1 MKKNSDQSRR
11 TFLGNISKAGL
22 LSMVSIAPAIA
33 KAAAPEA
40 QETNHKFLCKPYLQ
54 YPAPNTISVVWL
66 TAKPCYSWVEYNL
79 EGQPPQKAHTV
90 SHGLVDANN
99 TLHKIPLTDLV
110 PGKKY
115 SYKVFSKEITDFQ
128 PYKLT
133 YGEII
138 SSDTYTFTAPDPQV
152 KEVSWLMINDIHDR
166 PESIPHLMGLNGNN
180 PYHFVFFNGDVFDY
194 QADEQQIINHM
205 LTPCGESFSTQTP
218 FMYVRGNHE
227 TRGKY
232 AREWHQYF
240 ENPGRDNFFSF
251 TWGPVHAIVLDT
263 GEDKEDTHPVYGG
276 IVDFDRYREQQ
287 AAWLEKQLQSPAYK
301 KAKYKV
307 VIMHIPH
314 YHGGEWHGTVHC
326 REQFGELFNKHKID
340 ILICGH
346 THTYG
351 VHPPEPGKHNYP
363 LIIGGGPKDGK
374 RTLIQVKADQ
384 KQLLLTMLDDSGN
397 KVGEYKI

>member
-1 MKKNSDQSRR
+1 MKKNSEQSRR
-11 TFLGNISKAGL
+11 AFLGNISKAGL
-22 LSMVSIAPAIA
+22 FSMVSLAPAIA
-33 KAAAPEA
+33 KAAP
-40 QETNHKFLCKPYLQ
+40 QEPQEPSHKFLCKPYLQ

-66 TAKPCYSWVEYNL
+66 TAKPCYSWVEYNQ
-79 EGQPPQKAHTV
+79 EGQPPQKAHTI
-90 SHGLVDANN
+90 SHGLVAANN
-99 TLHKIPLTDLV
+99 TLHKIPLTDLQ

-133 YGEII
+133 YGETI
-138 SSDTYTFTAPDPQV
+138 SSDTFTFTAPDPQV

-180 PYHFVFFNGDVFDY
+180 PYNFVFFNGDVFDY
-194 QADEQQIINHM
+194 QADEKQIIDHM
-205 LTPCGESFSTQTP
+205 LTPCGDSFSTQTP

-263 GEDKEDTHPVYGG
+263 GEDKEDTHPVYAG
-276 IVDFDRYREQQ
+276 IVDFDHYREQQ
-287 AAWLEKQLQSPAYK
+287 AAWLEKQLQSSACK

-326 REQFGELFNKHKID
+326 REQFGELFNKYKID
-340 ILICGH
+340 MLICGH
-346 THTYG
+346 THVYG
-351 VHPPEPGKHNYP
+351 VHPPEQGKHNYP

-384 KQLLLTMLDDSGN
+384 KQLQLTMLDDSGN